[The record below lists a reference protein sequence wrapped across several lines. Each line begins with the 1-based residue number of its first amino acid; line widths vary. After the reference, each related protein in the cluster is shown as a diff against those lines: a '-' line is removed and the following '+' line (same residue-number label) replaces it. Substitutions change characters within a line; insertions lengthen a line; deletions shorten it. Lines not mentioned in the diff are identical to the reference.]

1 MAYTGPAWQGIA
13 LSATEHFKENDMAH
27 SSILGGDTAAQRP
40 IGNDVDALG
49 PSDTSDSGSD
59 VQGERAMATGA
70 DNPAEWG
77 AVTAELDGDSDA
89 AGTGER
95 ATAPGDGVRDNAD
108 ILPDRVIDPTSEDS
122 DADDIREVSDMAAD
136 GEDEEIEGAGAE

>member
-1 MAYTGPAWQGIA
+1 
-13 LSATEHFKENDMAH
+13 MAH
-27 SSILGGDTAAQRP
+27 SSILGGDPVAQRP

-89 AGTGER
+89 AGTGDR

-122 DADDIREVSDMAAD
+122 DANDGSEVGDLAQEDSESEDDAV
-136 GEDEEIEGAGAE
+136 EGTGPD